1 MAKLLIASRNP
12 GKIKSFKDYLSD
24 LKLNIVS
31 LNDLNL
37 PDEMAEDGTTFEEN
51 SLKKAMYWGDKTGF
65 LTVGDDGGLEI
76 PALGGEPGVKSRRWP
91 GFEAS
96 DEELI
101 DYTLEKIKPLSRDQR
116 EARLSA
122 VITLYDPKSGEYH
135 QEKSEINGILLD
147 KPRVYQPGFPFRS
160 IFYLPDIGKTFGELS
175 DEEVGRLYLHRKKAV
190 EKLKKYL

>member
-65 LTVGDDGGLEI
+65 LTVGDDGGVEI

-116 EARLSA
+116 EAR
-122 VITLYDPKSGEYH
+122 
-135 QEKSEINGILLD
+135 
-147 KPRVYQPGFPFRS
+147 
-160 IFYLPDIGKTFGELS
+160 
-175 DEEVGRLYLHRKKAV
+175 
-190 EKLKKYL
+190 